1 MCSKVQALELAFDEC
16 ECHVVGVQEG
26 TAKLCGVREGVRY
39 GMLHFAA
46 DQNGD
51 AGVRIWLHR
60 SLSGGTRAW
69 AVVSEKLS
77 TAACSFPGGQCA
89 VFVAAH
95 GPTETCTS
103 AVRNL
108 FWNFLDH
115 TMTQLRLVFCAF
127 KIIVLIDGT
136 ARLDSVPSI
145 GRCHCTKESPN
156 GMTLRCMCEL
166 LNL

>member
-1 MCSKVQALELAFDEC
+1 MSVSVTSLVCKRAQQSR
-16 ECHVVGVQEG
+16 VVCAKASG
-26 TAKLCGVREGVRY
+26 TACCILLLIKMAMLEYRFGFIVLCRVRHVHG
-39 GMLHFAA
+39 
-46 DQNGD
+46 
-51 AGVRIWLHR
+51 
-60 SLSGGTRAW
+60 

-77 TAACSFPGGQCA
+77 TAACSFLGGLCA

-145 GRCHCTKESPN
+145 EGCHCTKESPN